1 MSDCALH
8 LSRPHQRP
16 IKYFMNTAFFE
27 VAWEGYYATI
37 ITKLF
42 TRKKQLGFAVYH
54 MLYTQQYIP
63 GYGVSFHL
71 NIRLELKM
79 RTATNANHDIVT

>member
-1 MSDCALH
+1 MAETALH
-8 LSRPHQRP
+8 LSRPHQCP
-16 IKYFMNTAFFE
+16 IKYFTSTAFFE

-42 TRKKQLGFAVYH
+42 TKKKQLGFAVYH

-71 NIRLELKM
+71 NKRLESRM
-79 RTATNANHDIVT
+79 RTASNQMQTMT